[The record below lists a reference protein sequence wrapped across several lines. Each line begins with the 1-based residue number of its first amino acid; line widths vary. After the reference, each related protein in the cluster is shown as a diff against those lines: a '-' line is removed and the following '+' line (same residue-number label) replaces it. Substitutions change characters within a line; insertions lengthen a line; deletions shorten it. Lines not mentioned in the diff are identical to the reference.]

1 MTLDEMQAAGEKA
14 ANIRSALS
22 RLKEAEL
29 QLARVNRVA
38 AEKSGK
44 CWKPELMLEKSDRWN
59 GDITIKVSI
68 PFSYIQRQAI
78 DEVHAARRAVVQAG
92 GELPTASEQVQRGGR

>member
-1 MTLDEMQAAGEKA
+1 MKAAGEKA
-14 ANIRSALS
+14 DRITSALE
-22 RLKEAEL
+22 RLKQAEL

-38 AEKSGK
+38 AEKANRY
-44 CWKPELMLEKSDRWN
+44 WQPELLLEKSDRWN

-78 DEVHAARRAVVQAG
+78 DDVHAARRAVVQAG
-92 GELPTASEQVQRGGR
+92 GELPTASEQVQRGRR